1 MNTSHSSK
9 RNGPPQVV
17 HQPRGGSSVVNPAY
31 QHGPPHLPQYQQ
43 PIIPQPA
50 QPYLPYPTIPPAVQ
64 GEGNIVLYYV
74 PPYHMC
80 IMYVL
85 PHK

>member
-17 HQPRGGSSVVNPAY
+17 HQPRGRSSVVNPAY
-31 QHGPPHLPQYQQ
+31 QQPPHLPQYQQ